1 MRREIREMK
10 DRYKKLQIDMKDKTV
25 EVVEHREIVL

>member
-10 DRYKKLQIDMKDKTV
+10 DRYKKLQNDMKDKTV